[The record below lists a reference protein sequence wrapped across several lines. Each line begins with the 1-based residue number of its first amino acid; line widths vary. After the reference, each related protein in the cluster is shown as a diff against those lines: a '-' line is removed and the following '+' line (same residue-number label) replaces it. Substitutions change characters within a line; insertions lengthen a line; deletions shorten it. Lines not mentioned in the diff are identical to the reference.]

1 MILVTGATGF
11 IGRHLVR
18 ALAAS
23 GWAVRA
29 TLRHP
34 SRASAL
40 PPGVECVVVGDLA
53 EPVAWESVLRGVGQV
68 VHVAGHAHVQRPFKP
83 ADEARFRAVNVS
95 ATHQLAAAAVRA
107 GVTRLVYIS
116 SVAAIGDETAAG
128 KVWDEE
134 VHCAPQNA
142 YGRSK
147 LEAECLLQDIGRR
160 CGLEVVIL
168 RPPSVYGA
176 GLPAGILEFFRLIDR
191 GIPLPFGLVR
201 NRRSFLY
208 VGNLVDCIL
217 RVTKAGEAAGQVFH
231 VADGEDLSAAD
242 LATRVARVLGRPA
255 RLLPMPP
262 GLLLLSGRAGDAVA
276 HALHMRLMVNAES
289 VRGLVAPLWLDSSKV
304 RRLLDWTPPWTV
316 DQGLAMTAEWFKASR
331 AHPST
336 HA

>member
-11 IGRHLVR
+11 IGLHLVR
-18 ALAAS
+18 TLAAK
-23 GWAVRA
+23 GRAVRA
-29 TLRHP
+29 AVRHDN
-34 SRASAL
+34 RASTL
-40 PPGVECVVVGDLA
+40 PPGVEHVVVGDL
-53 EPVAWESVLRGVGQV
+53 EETVAWEPALRGVRCV
-68 VHVAGHAHVQRPFKP
+68 VHVAGHAHVPRPFES
-83 ADEARFRAVNVS
+83 ADAAQFRAINVA
-95 ATHQLAAAAVRA
+95 ATQQLATTAVRV
-107 GVTRLVYIS
+107 GVTRLVYVS
-116 SVAAIGDETAAG
+116 SIAAVGNETAAG
-128 KVWDEE
+128 EMWDEE
-134 VHCAPQNA
+134 ARCAPQDA

-160 CGLEVVIL
+160 GGLEVVIL

-217 RVTKAGEAAGQVFH
+217 RVTEAGEAAGQVFH

-242 LATRVARVLGRPA
+242 LATRVARALGRPA

-276 HALHMRLMVNAES
+276 HALHMRLIVSAES
-289 VRGLVAPLWLDSSKV
+289 VRGLLGSLQLDSSKV
-304 RRLLDWTPPWTV
+304 RRLHDWMPPWTV
-316 DQGLAMTAEWFKASR
+316 DQ
-331 AHPST
+331 
-336 HA
+336 